1 MLRSCEGATASESVR
16 RRPSRILL
24 VHTASLIAA
33 GPIGRDPLQVLCC
46 LHAELRQYRCPAARV
61 LQCCTDWTGT
71 GTYDAACMV
80 MFFSPFWEGVWAV
93 GRSREG
99 TGGWDCAD
107 ISILLPVE
115 SSVWKTSHGLACQT
129 AAIVRQTSRHVCVAR
144 QQNDKAKE
152 KKKTVDRQTGEIN
165 PQQRRKCVSKR
176 WTTTSRPCRAHHL
189 GCRPHC
195 WDRDLCA
202 VSSSEANG
210 TCRRPPAREQDKTE
224 YHLLQCVIPYHTTQI
239 FRFLPCSSCC
249 CVQAAKHARGMIS
262 GGYRNEGSRPC
273 EKESGEGNFQSVPAP
288 PRDAWGGGGRGP
300 MVVSEA
306 CTLARGLSPGRR
318 ELAGGR
324 GRRSTPCRGRA
335 KREKGLDRSLTNQN
349 RKGLSGI
356 KDSRAGP
363 LVCTWRRHS

>member
-46 LHAELRQYRCPAARV
+46 LHAELRQCRCSAARV
-61 LQCCTDWTGT
+61 LQCRTDWTGT

-129 AAIVRQTSRHVCVAR
+129 AAIVRQTSRHVRVAR
-144 QQNDKAKE
+144 QQNDKAKK

-165 PQQRRKCVSKR
+165 PQQRKKCVSKR
-176 WTTTSRPCRAHHL
+176 WTTTTRPCRAHHL

-210 TCRRPPAREQDKTE
+210 TCRRPPAREQDKTA

-239 FRFLPCSSCC
+239 FRFLPCSCC

-300 MVVSEA
+300 MVVSEV

-318 ELAGGR
+318 GLAGGR